1 MRVLFNLNR
10 GDYDVIITFRGGKL
24 LPLPASAPEIAVLK
38 PEIAPDV
45 LLALRRGDT
54 RLERVA
60 AYSARF
66 WRELYAL
73 AHLVTY
79 DQVSAPYTAFVP
91 DPDLAVVSAIHLS
104 RRFRVLLE
112 LPSLTPVQAALLAG
126 CEVDVLAPNDVPL
139 DAADAVLVQPRA
151 SASRALREVGF
162 LGGAWFRRV
171 NPRAG
176 QGDWLVLE
184 SYTPP
189 AAGPL
194 SLREPENLL
203 SFLDPVVVDV
213 LREVA
218 LSPLPLR
225 SLSEL
230 GFDEQVEELLLYGY
244 VRVERDVLRATDKAL
259 FALAQA
265 RKLTGPPPFTP
276 RVAPVRGEEEGEEEG
291 GE

>member
-112 LPSLTPVQAALLAG
+112 LPALTPMQSALLAG
-126 CEVDVLAPNDVPL
+126 SGVDVLLPNASGI

-151 SASRALREVGF
+151 SAARSLRDVGF

-171 NPRAG
+171 SPRFHG
-176 QGDWLVLE
+176 SEPEPWLTLDR
-184 SYTPP
+184 YAAPP
-189 AAGPL
+189 AAGAPTP
-194 SLREPENLL
+194 RAPANLL
-203 SFLDPVVVDV
+203 EFIDPVAVDV
-213 LREVA
+213 LREIA

-230 GFDEQVEELLLYGY
+230 GFDEQVEELIVY
-244 VRVERDVLRATDKAL
+244 
-259 FALAQA
+259 Q
-265 RKLTGPPPFTP
+265 
-276 RVAPVRGEEEGEEEG
+276 
-291 GE
+291 